1 MESSCF
7 WLILYVALLLF
18 LVTIFPH
25 SVGLLINCPHLNDKL
40 LVPTV
45 TKIFL
50 WNKTLIYANFFSF
63 QLAQMQIL
71 RERRKPTKLVVSLV
85 VLLHQIWFPTSTTT
99 TIVMIKAMN
108 IPVLILVRGMMSI
121 YQVC

>member
-1 MESSCF
+1 M
-7 WLILYVALLLF
+7 
-18 LVTIFPH
+18 
-25 SVGLLINCPHLNDKL
+25 
-40 LVPTV
+40 PTV

-71 RERRKPTKLVVSLV
+71 RERRKAARLVVSLV
-85 VLLHQIWFPTSTTT
+85 VLPHQIWSPTSMTT
-99 TIVMIKAMN
+99 TIVMIKAMK

-121 YQVC
+121 HQVCS

>member
-1 MESSCF
+1 M
-7 WLILYVALLLF
+7 
-18 LVTIFPH
+18 TIFPH
-25 SVGLLINCPHLNDKL
+25 WVGLLINCPHLNDKL

-85 VLLHQIWFPTSTTT
+85 VVPPHQIWSPTSTTT
-99 TIVMIKAMN
+99 TIVMIKAMK

-121 YQVC
+121 HQVCL

>member
-1 MESSCF
+1 M
-7 WLILYVALLLF
+7 
-18 LVTIFPH
+18 TIFPH
-25 SVGLLINCPHLNDKL
+25 WVGLLINCPHLNDKL

-71 RERRKPTKLVVSLV
+71 RVRRKPAKLVVSLV

-99 TIVMIKAMN
+99 TIVMIKAMK